1 MERANVIVS
10 MKAILLIGGLFAG
23 AWVGAA
29 ETPAPKVAAEPSV
42 EWAVKPGEGADWR
55 GDVAKL
61 RSQRPAPLLEGV
73 LHAEPVRWKSYHD
86 VNASRLA
93 DGRVL
98 GLDLADF
105 GWKKV
110 DAWPAGKELL
120 LCYEA
125 GRGATLYVP
134 ETRTHL
140 TCWSAVGKVGE
151 PTHPIDGYLRS
162 LEPVSTLDFLAVAA
176 EASYLWRLEIDRC
189 VKAVLAKKHLPP
201 EVRREFIAL
210 AATRLAYCRAQAM
223 FAAQAI
229 RTDIDG
235 TIAGPMS
242 GDYEAAVYRD
252 AYFALARLAEH
263 YQAFDRPPGK

>member
-1 MERANVIVS
+1 
-10 MKAILLIGGLFAG
+10 
-23 AWVGAA
+23 
-29 ETPAPKVAAEPSV
+29 
-42 EWAVKPGEGADWR
+42 
-55 GDVAKL
+55 
-61 RSQRPAPLLEGV
+61 
-73 LHAEPVRWKSYHD
+73 
-86 VNASRLA
+86 
-93 DGRVL
+93 
-98 GLDLADF
+98 
-105 GWKKV
+105 
-110 DAWPAGKELL
+110 
-120 LCYEA
+120 
-125 GRGATLYVP
+125 
-134 ETRTHL
+134 
-140 TCWSAVGKVGE
+140 
-151 PTHPIDGYLRS
+151 
-162 LEPVSTLDFLAVAA
+162 
-176 EASYLWRLEIDRC
+176 LEIDRS